1 MPKELLEIKNFNVGT
16 IMSPDMKD
24 IPIEAASYSLNI
36 DSVTEDGKLKGI
48 PNDAT
53 LTTTINQAIKV
64 ISELKNPIDGS
75 SNYILYLSTG
85 EIKKI

>member
-48 PNDAT
+48 PTDNILLDT
-53 LTTTINQAIKV
+53 PG
-64 ISELKNPIDGS
+64 ISEIGIFDDGS
-75 SNYILYLSTG
+75 LLIFTDTWTVVTP
-85 EIKKI
+85 